1 LFARSALVGITA
13 DDFASMV
20 PMGRMGQAEEIAQ
33 TVVFS
38 ALMLPHHWTTFSDGG
53 LVS

>member
-1 LFARSALVGITA
+1 MIS
-13 DDFASMV
+13 SMV

-38 ALMLPHHWTTFSDGG
+38 LMLPATSLDN
-53 LVS
+53 L